1 MLGHTTNKI
10 ISPGMGFHLKA
21 VNIKKSFV
29 SGDFLL
35 QLILDFS
42 PTHNFSQKTRCH
54 FLALM
59 LLHSTQNLINTSKY
73 IVYKVKYK
81 KYINKLATNKMIE

>member
-1 MLGHTTNKI
+1 MSGHITNKI

-59 LLHSTQNLINTSKY
+59 LLHSKY

>member
-1 MLGHTTNKI
+1 
-10 ISPGMGFHLKA
+10 MGFHLKA

-42 PTHNFSQKTRCH
+42 PNHNFSQKTRCH

-73 IVYKVKYK
+73 IAYKVKYK
-81 KYINKLATNKMIE
+81 KYINKLAANKMIEEWVGN